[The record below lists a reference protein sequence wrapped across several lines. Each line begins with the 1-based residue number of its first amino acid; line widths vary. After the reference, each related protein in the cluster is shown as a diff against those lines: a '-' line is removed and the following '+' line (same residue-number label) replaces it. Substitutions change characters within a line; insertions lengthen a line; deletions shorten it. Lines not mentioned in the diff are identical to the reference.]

1 MKINLLFTGK
11 TKIQY
16 IESGLSD
23 YLGRLKHYIN
33 IEVIVIPEI
42 KKARNLS
49 ENEIKKKE
57 GEGIL
62 KAIPGNNFIVLFDE
76 KGKEYSSVG
85 LSSFIQ
91 KKIIEARDICF
102 VVGGAYGFS
111 EEVYKIA
118 SAKISLSKLTFSHQ
132 MIRMIIA
139 EQLYRAFTII
149 RNEPYHHV

>member
-42 KKARNLS
+42 KKAKNLS

-62 KAIPGNNFIVLFDE
+62 KAIPDNNFIVLFDE
-76 KGKEYSSVG
+76 KGKEYSSVD
-85 LSSFIQ
+85 LSGFIQ
-91 KKIIEARDICF
+91 KKIIEAKDICF
-102 VVGGAYGFS
+102 IVGGAYGFS